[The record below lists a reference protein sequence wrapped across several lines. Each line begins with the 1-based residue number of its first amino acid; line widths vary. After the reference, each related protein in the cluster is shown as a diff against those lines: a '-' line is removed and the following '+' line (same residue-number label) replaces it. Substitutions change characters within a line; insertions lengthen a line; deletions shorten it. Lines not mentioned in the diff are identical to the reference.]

1 MGCLKAL
8 VQDLRGVVHR
18 ESDPEKICHGV
29 GDLLRYYSEL
39 PIEIPAHLR
48 QGGDGCYARHLIHR
62 DGPDGFCVVAMVWGP
77 GQGTPIH
84 DHGGT
89 WCVEGCIEG
98 RLEITSYRCQALD
111 DQRLRFQPESTLAV
125 GQGSV
130 GCLIP
135 PFEHHR
141 VHNPYSEN
149 ALTIHVYGQE
159 LKKCRRFH
167 HEREDVYRCES
178 VQLCYS
184 SRPESDSLYFK

>member
-1 MGCLKAL
+1 MGCLKML
-8 VQDLRGVVHR
+8 VDDLREVVQR
-18 ESDPEKICHGV
+18 EHCHHKICQGV
-29 GDLLRYYSEL
+29 GDLLRHYSEL
-39 PIEIPAHLR
+39 PMQIPGHIR
-48 QGGDGCYARHLIHR
+48 QEGSGCYARHLIHC

-98 RLEITSYRCQALD
+98 RLEITSYRCQSVSEEHH
-111 DQRLRFQPESTLAV
+111 RFEPENTLAV

-141 VHNPYSEN
+141 VHNPYSEK

-159 LKKCRRFH
+159 LKQCRRFFP
-167 HEREDVYRCES
+167 ENGDLYRSECVS
-178 VQLCYS
+178 LSYTT
-184 SRPESDSLYFK
+184 RPESF